1 MAWHRTGPTGP
12 TPRSGEFTVIRVV
25 THSRVSTIHPAI
37 DAVLLPARHHRAWRG
52 LLLGSLLALASLAL
66 GSRAVHADPAATVQ
80 AGDAAPAFKLQDQ
93 AGKWHS
99 LADYKGKW
107 VALYFYPKDDTP
119 GCTTQACSFRDNV
132 FAFDKEGAVI
142 LGISVDDVASHKAF
156 AEKHGLPFTI
166 LADPDKAVSQ
176 RYGVLKTYMGVME
189 MARRDTFIIDPQ
201 GRVAKHYESV
211 EPEGHS
217 AVVLADIRTLKA
229 QSR

>member
-1 MAWHRTGPTGP
+1 MMIGFR
-12 TPRSGEFTVIRVV
+12 
-25 THSRVSTIHPAI
+25 
-37 DAVLLPARHHRAWRG
+37 RG
-52 LLLGSLLALASLAL
+52 LLRALATLPLLLVGFPSLLALKAA
-66 GSRAVHADPAATVQ
+66 RADDVATPGVGQ
-80 AGDAAPAFKLQDQ
+80 TAPAFKLQDQ

-132 FAFDKEGAVI
+132 FAFNKEGAVI
-142 LGISVDDVASHKAF
+142 LGVSVDDVESHKAF

-166 LADPDKAVSQ
+166 LADPDKSVTK

-201 GRVAKHYESV
+201 GRIAKHYESV
-211 EPEGHS
+211 KPEGHS
-217 AVVLADIRTLKA
+217 AVVLADIKALKA
-229 QSR
+229 GKPAATAPGG